1 MAKLIFFR
9 EKLHLTQEE
18 LAEKSGISVRT
29 IQRIEAGTIPKG
41 FTLKTLAKTLHV
53 SENDLLENGQIADKV
68 DITWLKL
75 INLSSLPFTFIPPA
89 NIIIPLLLMTAKKQF
104 NPLTK
109 QIVSVQIL
117 LTILSAIIFMLS
129 AIMGKW
135 FGLGS
140 KFILIVMILLAAT
153 NIFVILRNSASLDK
167 KQSLYFRLGFS
178 II

>member
-1 MAKLIFFR
+1 MAKLIYFR

-18 LAEKSGISVRT
+18 LAEMSGISVRT

-41 FTLKTLAKTLHV
+41 FTLKTLAKALNV
-53 SENDLLENGQIADKV
+53 SENDLLENGQLPDKV
-68 DITWLKL
+68 DMTWIKL
-75 INLSSLPFTFIPPA
+75 INLSSLPFTFIPLA
-89 NIIIPLLLMTAKKQF
+89 NIVLPLVLMAAKKQF

-109 QIVSVQIL
+109 QIVSIQIL

-129 AIMGKW
+129 AIIGKW
-135 FGLGS
+135 FDLGS
-140 KFILIVMILLAAT
+140 KFIMIVMILLVTT
-153 NIFVILRNSASLDK
+153 NIFIILRNSASLDK

>member
-1 MAKLIFFR
+1 MAKLTFFR

-18 LAEKSGISVRT
+18 LSEKSGISVRT

-41 FTLKTLAKTLHV
+41 FTLKTLAKALNV
-53 SENDLLENGQIADKV
+53 SENELLDNQEIAGKV
-68 DITWLKL
+68 DIYWLKL

-89 NIIIPLLLMTAKKQF
+89 NIILPLLLMTAKKQF
-104 NPLTK
+104 SPLTR

-117 LTILSAIIFMLS
+117 WAILSAVIFMLS

-135 FGLGS
+135 VGLGS

-167 KQSLYFRLGFS
+167 NQTLYFRLGFNL
-178 II
+178 I